1 MFKVPCVIKTNAHF
15 WQVGSRKILASMFS
29 TRIFCHHYLL
39 ACTVV
44 HNFYAGANAPTGLA
58 AEVVGQASIRVSWTA
73 PTSGA
78 TVTGYRIYY
87 HEENSQGG
95 IISPDSIDVDA
106 STTEH
111 NITIVLT
118 AGHRYNI
125 TVRALSTQL
134 PSSAVGPSTVTIGK
148 ST

>member
-1 MFKVPCVIKTNAHF
+1 MTE
-15 WQVGSRKILASMFS
+15 
-29 TRIFCHHYLL
+29 Y
-39 ACTVV
+39 
-44 HNFYAGANAPTGLA
+44 
-58 AEVVGQASIRVSWTA
+58 RV
-73 PTSGA
+73 
-78 TVTGYRIYY
+78 YY

-95 IISPDSIDVDA
+95 IIGPDTVDVHA

-134 PSSAVGPSTVTIGK
+134 PSSAVGPPTVTIGK

>member
-1 MFKVPCVIKTNAHF
+1 MLAHT
-15 WQVGSRKILASMFS
+15 VGLNLY
-29 TRIFCHHYLL
+29 IFFLS
-39 ACTVV
+39 A
-44 HNFYAGANAPTGLA
+44 AANAPTGPA
-58 AEVVGQASIRVSWTA
+58 AEVVGHTSIRVSWTA

-78 TVTGYRIYY
+78 PVTEYRIYY

-95 IISPDSIDVDA
+95 IINPNSIDVDA

-125 TVRALSTQL
+125 TVRALSRQL
-134 PSSAVGPSTVTIGK
+134 PSPAVSPPTVTIGK
-148 ST
+148 LT